1 MFNYNALLTFQ
12 PETDTNVV
20 YLPHNQF
27 FKEQVYKNTHCVHE
41 CTHTQA
47 HIREFSTVGPENYFN
62 SEVIKFKV
70 SHAFSCQLKYRNNR
84 IPQYLFHNLT
94 NEQGT

>member
-1 MFNYNALLTFQ
+1 MQFIVFNYNALLTFQ

-27 FKEQVYKNTHCVHE
+27 FKEQVYKNIHCVCV
-41 CTHTQA
+41 CTHEYTHMQA

-62 SEVIKFKV
+62 SEVITLKV
-70 SHAFSCQLKYRNNR
+70 SHLLAVN
-84 IPQYLFHNLT
+84 
-94 NEQGT
+94 